1 MKKINLFYK
10 KVDYGNLALISGN
23 IAMLYK
29 EGISMLIIMDLLI
42 ELPMNKS
49 YKESINEFK
58 KYILDGWSLEECFK
72 NFDNLYP
79 DFFVGMV
86 AMGEKSGNLYKVLKG
101 LEEYCNKITFINTTI
116 KNVLSYPLL
125 IIISSIC
132 LCAFIVFFTIPIL
145 YDFFN
150 SLGTDVPFICKIS
163 YDLSNYIKE
172 NPIIFIIYI
181 INYFILLP
189 CFLFKYYLKNT
200 IRVLINKI
208 SIYKDFIEY
217 TFILLL
223 SIILRSGVNLSEG
236 LIYAANSFKN
246 KDLKERFS
254 NLNLGILNGD
264 AISSTLGN
272 TGNYSMYTISI
283 VKLGEE
289 GGAIDERLDSLSSY
303 LEKKLISK
311 INRGIALLQPAS
323 VIVMG
328 GFVITF
334 LMIFIV
340 PLFSAMFEVG
350 F

>member
-1 MKKINLFYK
+1 MIKIKLLYKKINYN
-10 KVDYGNLALISGN
+10 DLALISGN

-29 EGISMLIIMDLLI
+29 EGISMLMIMDLLN
-42 ELPMNKS
+42 ELPISKG
-49 YKESINEFK
+49 YKESINK
-58 KYILDGWSLEECFK
+58 SKDYILEGKSLEECFK
-72 NFDNLYP
+72 IFDDLYP
-79 DFFVGMV
+79 DFFIGMV
-86 AMGEKSGNLYKVLKG
+86 SMGEKSGNLYKVLKG

-132 LCAFIVFFTIPIL
+132 LFAFIVLFTIPIL

-150 SLGTDVPFICKIS
+150 SLGGNVPFICKLS

-172 NPIIFIIYI
+172 HPIIFIVYI
-181 INYFILLP
+181 ANYFILLP
-189 CFLFKYYLKNT
+189 WFLCKYYLKD
-200 IRVLINKI
+200 RLRLLINKI
-208 SIYKDFIEY
+208 TIYKDFIEY

-236 LIYAANSFKN
+236 LIYASNSFKN
-246 KDLKERFS
+246 KDLKERFCY
-254 NLNLGILNGD
+254 LNSGILNGD
-264 AISSTLGN
+264 AISITLGN
-272 TGNYSMYTISI
+272 TGNYSKYTISI
-283 VKLGEE
+283 IKLGEE

-323 VIVMG
+323 VIFMG
-328 GFVITF
+328 GFVIIF
-334 LMIFIV
+334 LIIFIL